1 MESVRILV
9 VTTKSIPNNITNV
22 GAWLGWGEFR
32 AAVRF
37 VPVVLLPIPSHRT
50 VALVPPTKSLWVLS
64 VLVCLGMDLI
74 RMGNVCSVRAWG

>member
-9 VTTKSIPNNITNV
+9 VITKSTPNSITNV
-22 GAWLGWGEFR
+22 GAWLGWGGFR

-37 VPVVLLPIPSHRT
+37 VPVVLLPTPSHRN
-50 VALVPPTKSLWVLS
+50 VVLVPPTKSLWVLS

-74 RMGNVCSVRAWG
+74 RMGNVYSVRVWG